1 MTQMV
6 AEQLA
11 AHGAQRL
18 LRRRHLNEDVG
29 AISFALN
36 HSLQTPHLAFDAA
49 QPVEI
54 ARLDLRINGHS
65 ETAAL
70 ALDTASAPYVRDAQS
85 TLSSCDRQ
93 NILPA
98 LPTVRRRY
106 NLALHAAQ
114 LIRAV
119 RNRKLFNTT
128 LTELN
133 AIAALASTGLSN
145 TPNAG
150 YSAPAATGI
159 PMTL

>member
-6 AEQLA
+6 SEQLA

-54 ARLDLRINGHS
+54 ARLDLRINGHG

-70 ALDTASAPYVRDAQS
+70 ALDTASAIYVRVAQS
-85 TLSSCDRQ
+85 TFSS
-93 NILPA
+93 
-98 LPTVRRRY
+98 
-106 NLALHAAQ
+106 
-114 LIRAV
+114 
-119 RNRKLFNTT
+119 
-128 LTELN
+128 
-133 AIAALASTGLSN
+133 
-145 TPNAG
+145 
-150 YSAPAATGI
+150 
-159 PMTL
+159 

>member
-11 AHGAQRL
+11 AHGAQGL
-18 LRRRHLNEDVG
+18 LHRRHLKEDVG
-29 AISFALN
+29 AVSFALN

-98 LPTVRRRY
+98 LPTVRRR
-106 NLALHAAQ
+106 
-114 LIRAV
+114 
-119 RNRKLFNTT
+119 
-128 LTELN
+128 
-133 AIAALASTGLSN
+133 
-145 TPNAG
+145 
-150 YSAPAATGI
+150 
-159 PMTL
+159 